1 MGRSHIKY
9 LPVLGYDLAQHVINY
24 SYQASGFLVD
34 NGFDAGSVIVRT
46 VIALFVEILG
56 YRTIGVQGVKLLNSE
71 EIHSAFGR

>member
-1 MGRSHIKY
+1 
-9 LPVLGYDLAQHVINY
+9 
-24 SYQASGFLVD
+24 VD

>member
-1 MGRSHIKY
+1 
-9 LPVLGYDLAQHVINY
+9 
-24 SYQASGFLVD
+24 VD

-56 YRTIGVQGVKLLNSE
+56 YRTIGVQGVKLLNSK